1 MTHFRRDP
9 GNIIDAAREGLVAA
23 LLSQLAG
30 IEHSISVRHA
40 QWHRDE
46 PCGYDFRASVYDNAL
61 ARADSSPE
69 WDAASS
75 EAERQAIADRYV
87 AAAFAEE
94 ERQDAILLAQ
104 RDLVREQL
112 RLFGWGDCDPYE
124 HWQEEAQRIRLAES
138 S

>member
-1 MTHFRRDP
+1 MTYFRRDP

-30 IEHSISVRHA
+30 IEHSISARHDR
-40 QWHRDE
+40 WHRDE

-75 EAERQAIADRYV
+75 DAERQAIADRFV

-94 ERQDAILLAQ
+94 QRQDAILLAQ

-112 RLFGWGDCDPYE
+112 RLFGYSDCDPYE
-124 HWQEEAQRIRLAES
+124 HWQEDAQRIRLAES